1 MYDMDSKDKKLL
13 FFIELDLSKSKYIKI
28 KMLTCFLNFKTYIR
42 IFGNVFFCIIYLRE
56 VW

>member
-28 KMLTCFLNFKTYIR
+28 KMLTCFLNFKTYIC